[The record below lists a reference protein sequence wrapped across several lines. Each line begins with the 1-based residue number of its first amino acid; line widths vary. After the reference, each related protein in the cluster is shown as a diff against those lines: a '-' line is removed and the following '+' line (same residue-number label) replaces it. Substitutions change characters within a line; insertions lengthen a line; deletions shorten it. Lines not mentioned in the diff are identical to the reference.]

1 MNRRL
6 TGRNTIVCFQGMGT
20 GLRDSNSEV
29 HDPIGV
35 KLIGGETP
43 TMDRRHLIGL
53 LERITGN
60 IAGSQNP
67 SLLREI
73 PGGTYEV
80 IGRVGT

>member
-43 TMDRRHLIGL
+43 TMDRCHL
-53 LERITGN
+53 TGN
-60 IAGSQNP
+60 IKGSQTP